1 MTRVMTPESHR
12 PVFWAGLRTPFM
24 MAHRGGLK
32 ACRPDDLL
40 IALLREHQ
48 IRYGSAYSSVLTDHL
63 LGCAYPEGEQGYNLA
78 RTTALGA
85 GLSVS
90 GTTVN
95 RLCGSSLEAL
105 SNASAQ
111 VMAGRGDFYLV
122 SGVESMSRVPRR
134 GANFSESAVI
144 REIAPEA
151 YINMG
156 ETAER
161 VATKYSHITR
171 SIQEEFAARSHEMA
185 NKAWSAGLYTNTVFA
200 VDGVSRDEAIRY
212 PTSLEKMA
220 SLTPAFLQS
229 GVVTAATSSPMSDG
243 ATCGFISSAQF
254 ARNQGIKHGLEILD
268 VQTAHVAPELMGLGP
283 VPAVQRILKRHD
295 LKISAISAVEM
306 NEAFAIQA
314 LACRDDLGLNPS
326 IVNSWGGALALGH
339 PLGASGLRLV
349 MTLHE
354 RLIKE
359 GAENG
364 LGLATLCVGGGQGV
378 AVLARLV
385 EL

>member
-1 MTRVMTPESHR
+1 MMRIMTPDGRR
-12 PVFWAGLRTPFM
+12 PVFWAGLRTPFT

-32 ACRPDDLL
+32 DRRPDDVVVT
-40 IALLREHQ
+40 LLREHQ
-48 IRYGSAYSSVLTDHL
+48 MRYGAAYSSGLTDHL

-85 GLSVS
+85 GLSVP
-90 GTTVN
+90 GTTLN

-111 VMAGRGDFYLV
+111 VTAGRGDVYLV

-134 GANFSESAVI
+134 GGNFSESALI
-144 REIAPEA
+144 REIAPET

-161 VATKYSHITR
+161 VATKYSHINR
-171 SIQEEFAARSHEMA
+171 GIQEEFAARSHELA
-185 NKAWSAGLYTNTVFA
+185 HEAWLDGRYASTVSA
-200 VDGVSRDEAIRY
+200 VDSVLRDEAIRY
-212 PTSLEKMA
+212 PASLEKMA
-220 SLTPAFLQS
+220 SLAPAFIQS

-243 ATCGFISSAQF
+243 ATCGFISSAEF
-254 ARNQGIKHGLEILD
+254 ARNQGINHVLEILD
-268 VQTAHVAPELMGLGP
+268 VQTAHVSPELMGLGP

-314 LACRDDLGLNPS
+314 LACMDDLGLNPS

-354 RLIKE
+354 RLKKE